1 MSTEIIKY
9 IETKMKIPYAV
20 IHRHIIPYTYLLQS
34 KELLRD
40 IRSYNQ
46 DYNIIMNYYH
56 TQYNDNILI
65 ADILFYYKVPIKL
78 VNVLMRHVK
87 YHNCQMSD
95 MYNLII
101 STYYSYNTNSVSLRR
116 IIRNILGLM
125 TPEERTGFINKYIIP
140 PDKY

>member
-1 MSTEIIKY
+1 MKYNTIIKY
-9 IETKMKIPYAV
+9 LENKKIPYAV
-20 IHRHIIPYTYLLQS
+20 IQRHIIPYTYLPQP
-34 KELLRD
+34 KKLLRD
-40 IRSYNQ
+40 IRSYIQ

-65 ADILFYYKVPIKL
+65 ADILFYYKVPIRL

-87 YHNCQMSD
+87 YHNSEKSD

-101 STYYSYNTNSVSLRR
+101 STYYNYNINCISLHRV
-116 IIRNILGLM
+116 IRTVIGLM

-140 PDKY
+140 EEY